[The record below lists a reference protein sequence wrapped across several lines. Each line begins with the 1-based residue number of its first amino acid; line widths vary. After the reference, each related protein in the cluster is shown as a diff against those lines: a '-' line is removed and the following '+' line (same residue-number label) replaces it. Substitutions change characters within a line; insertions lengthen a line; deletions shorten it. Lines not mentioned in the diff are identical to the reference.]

1 MDLHSV
7 MLTLHIIAG
16 SVALLT
22 MVMAYVTK
30 KGPKAHAKIGRV
42 YGMAMVA
49 VGLTAAI
56 LFFLGASTFLLLIA
70 FFSTYLVLV
79 GWRFAKNRRGDIGA
93 VDRWLLIMGAVGGIG
108 LSAMAA
114 WIAISGDAPLGTSR
128 GFAVVP
134 AIFAAVLIGLVVQQ
148 RMLQSGEKGPRGK
161 QRIALHATY
170 MGAGTIATVTAFTIT
185 VFGSNVLTWLGA
197 TVIGTP
203 LLTWNQIGVN
213 KGKVASSV
221 TAMDDS
227 TEA

>member
-7 MLTLHIIAG
+7 MLTLHIVAG
-16 SVALLT
+16 SVALMT
-22 MVMAYVTK
+22 MMMAYVTK

-56 LFFLGASTFLLLIA
+56 LFLLGASTFLLLIA
-70 FFSTYLVLV
+70 FFSTYSVLV
-79 GWRFAKNRRGDIGA
+79 SWRFAKNRRGDIGA
-93 VDRWLLIMGAVGGIG
+93 VDRWLLIM
-108 LSAMAA
+108 S
-114 WIAISGDAPLGTSR
+114 
-128 GFAVVP
+128 
-134 AIFAAVLIGLVVQQ
+134 
-148 RMLQSGEKGPRGK
+148 
-161 QRIALHATY
+161 
-170 MGAGTIATVTAFTIT
+170 AGTIATVTAFTIT

-197 TVIGTP
+197 FVIGTP
-203 LLTWNQIGVN
+203 LLTWNQIGVY

>member
-1 MDLHSV
+1 
-7 MLTLHIIAG
+7 
-16 SVALLT
+16 
-22 MVMAYVTK
+22 
-30 KGPKAHAKIGRV
+30 
-42 YGMAMVA
+42 MAMVA

-148 RMLQSGEKGPRGK
+148 RMLQSGEKGPGQAAHCSSRDLHGRWHHRNGDRFHHHGVRQ
-161 QRIALHATY
+161 QRPHL
-170 MGAGTIATVTAFTIT
+170 AG
-185 VFGSNVLTWLGA
+185 SDRHRN
-197 TVIGTP
+197 P
-203 LLTWNQIGVN
+203 C
-213 KGKVASSV
+213 
-221 TAMDDS
+221 
-227 TEA
+227 

>member
-1 MDLHSV
+1 MGPGHRPGPMDLHSV

-30 KGPKAHAKIGRV
+30 KGPKPHAKIGRV

-114 WIAISGDAPLGTSR
+114 WIGVPLGCSSQGWRQAR
-128 GFAVVP
+128 GRQEP
-134 AIFAAVLIGLVVQQ
+134 AI
-148 RMLQSGEKGPRGK
+148 RGIFSCWA
-161 QRIALHATY
+161 RVHIHC
-170 MGAGTIATVTAFTIT
+170 
-185 VFGSNVLTWLGA
+185 
-197 TVIGTP
+197 
-203 LLTWNQIGVN
+203 
-213 KGKVASSV
+213 ASVKS
-221 TAMDDS
+221 
-227 TEA
+227 

>member
-1 MDLHSV
+1 
-7 MLTLHIIAG
+7 
-16 SVALLT
+16 
-22 MVMAYVTK
+22 
-30 KGPKAHAKIGRV
+30 
-42 YGMAMVA
+42 MAMVA

-161 QRIALHATY
+161 QRIALHVTY

>member
-7 MLTLHIIAG
+7 VLTLHIIAG

-93 VDRWLLIMGAVGGIG
+93 VDRWLSSWAPSEASAFPPWRPGSQFLAMLPLAHRAG
-108 LSAMAA
+108 LPSCQPF
-114 WIAISGDAPLGTSR
+114 SLRS
-128 GFAVVP
+128 
-134 AIFAAVLIGLVVQQ
+134 
-148 RMLQSGEKGPRGK
+148 
-161 QRIALHATY
+161 
-170 MGAGTIATVTAFTIT
+170 
-185 VFGSNVLTWLGA
+185 
-197 TVIGTP
+197 
-203 LLTWNQIGVN
+203 
-213 KGKVASSV
+213 
-221 TAMDDS
+221 
-227 TEA
+227 

>member
-1 MDLHSV
+1 
-7 MLTLHIIAG
+7 
-16 SVALLT
+16 
-22 MVMAYVTK
+22 
-30 KGPKAHAKIGRV
+30 
-42 YGMAMVA
+42 MAMVA

-161 QRIALHATY
+161 QRIALHVTY
-170 MGAGTIATVTAFTIT
+170 MG
-185 VFGSNVLTWLGA
+185 
-197 TVIGTP
+197 
-203 LLTWNQIGVN
+203 
-213 KGKVASSV
+213 VAPSQR
-221 TAMDDS
+221 
-227 TEA
+227 